1 MNKSINAFWAVG
13 FVIIFLGLQYI
24 SMVATQ
30 LSLYL
35 LHGEWPVELGSTG
48 TICATALFAVM
59 TIALFTIAKWSP
71 VSRSYA
77 FTRPWGVVSWCIV
90 AAIGATIPSLFAQEL
105 MPAWPEAWQEQA
117 DRAAALMAQIMSTTG
132 GYAVICLLAPV
143 AEELVFRGAALRS
156 LLLWQPQRRWL
167 MIALSA
173 LLFAVSHMNPAQ
185 LLHPL
190 FMGLLLGWLYERTRS
205 VLPGIVFHW
214 ANNTVAYLLFHA
226 YPDPDITLTQIVG
239 SRGHAMLAV
248 FFSLLIIL
256 PAIFQLNRLLKR
268 ASA

>member
-13 FVIIFLGLQYI
+13 FVIIFLGLQFV
-24 SMVATQ
+24 SMIVTQ

-35 LHGEWPVELGSTG
+35 LHGEWPAELGTVG
-48 TICATALFAVM
+48 TIFATALFSILA
-59 TIALFTIAKWSP
+59 IALFTIARWAP
-71 VSRSYA
+71 VSRSYVV
-77 FTRPWGVVSWCIV
+77 TRPWGVVGWCVV
-90 AAIGATIPSLFAQEL
+90 AAIGATIPSLFVQEL
-105 MPAWPEAWQEQA
+105 MPAWPEQWQDQI
-117 DRAAALMAQIMSTTG
+117 DRAAALMSQIMSTTG

-167 MIALSA
+167 MIVLSA
-173 LLFAVSHMNPAQ
+173 VLFAVSHMNPAQ

-190 FMGLLLGWLYERTRS
+190 VIGLLLGWMYERTRS

-239 SRGHAMLAV
+239 SHGNALLAV
-248 FFSLLIIL
+248 FFSLLIVV
-256 PAIFQLNRLLKR
+256 PSVYQLNRLLR
-268 ASA
+268 RSTD